1 MMQMYCKWKDRL
13 ARQSRKGA
21 TAVEFAVVLPAF
33 LAFLFGLFEFGRLQ
47 LIVNLMDS
55 ASRQAAR
62 YGATEGITSAQVRSR
77 VRDMLGA
84 AVDPNL
90 VTVAVKDGRT
100 FDGSGPYPVT
110 ISELNAL
117 PTLELSTAS
126 PRTPFVV
133 YATVQYGDIAIL
145 PFSVL
150 SGITLSG
157 RSVMRHE

>member
-1 MMQMYCKWKDRL
+1 MSCNLRDRG
-13 ARQSRKGA
+13 ARRSRKGA

-55 ASRQAAR
+55 AARQAAR
-62 YGATEGITSAQVRSR
+62 YGATEGITSAQVSTR

-84 AVDPNL
+84 AVDPNRI
-90 VTVAVKDGRT
+90 TVAVKDGSA
-100 FDGSGPYPVT
+100 FDGAGPYPT
-110 ISELNAL
+110 TAEELFAL
-117 PTLELSTAS
+117 PSLELSTAS

-133 YATVQYGDIAIL
+133 YATVQYSDIAIL

-150 SGITLSG
+150 SGVTLSG